1 MPKDYARTGFEQGHM
16 CNSKDRTVT
25 TNANS
30 ATFLMSNMVPQSP
43 RNNEQTW
50 KNLEDYCRR
59 LALSSKS
66 NEVYI
71 ICGPVGKGGVGGKGR
86 RETLEARRKEGRSG
100 TITVPSCTWKVALVL
115 PHGKSSP
122 ADVTTNTMTIAV
134 CVPNTQTVTTDWTAY
149 ITTVNDIEKLTGL
162 TLFSAIDPTVASV
175 IKKQQYGP
183 KVNYRVRGS
192 GLGAETPR

>member
-1 MPKDYARTGFEQGHM
+1 
-16 CNSKDRTVT
+16 
-25 TNANS
+25 
-30 ATFLMSNMVPQSP
+30 
-43 RNNEQTW
+43 
-50 KNLEDYCRR
+50 
-59 LALSSKS
+59 
-66 NEVYI
+66 
-71 ICGPVGKGGVGGKGR
+71 
-86 RETLEARRKEGRSG
+86 
-100 TITVPSCTWKVALVL
+100 
-115 PHGKSSP
+115 
-122 ADVTTNTMTIAV
+122 MTIAV